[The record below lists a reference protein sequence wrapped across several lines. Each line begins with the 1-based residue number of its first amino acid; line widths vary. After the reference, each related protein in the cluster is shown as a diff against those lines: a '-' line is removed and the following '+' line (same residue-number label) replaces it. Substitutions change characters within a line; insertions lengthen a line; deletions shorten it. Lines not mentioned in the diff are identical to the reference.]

1 MTLEEAMALQ
11 PEWVMMWVYV
21 LVAGAFVAPVVLL
34 IWKASRKAGII
45 TLVASLLAGF
55 GVQMIFD
62 AMGYVKLL
70 GLPHLILWVPIVV
83 FLMAQQAR
91 GDMPNWPRRII
102 WFITAIIYIS
112 LVFDFIDVVRWILG
126 ERAPS
131 M

>member
-11 PEWVMMWVYV
+11 PQWVVIWVYV

-45 TLVASLLAGF
+45 TLIASLLAGF
-55 GVQMIFD
+55 GVQMMFY

-102 WFITAIIYIS
+102 WFIIAIICIS
-112 LVFDFIDVVRWILG
+112 LAFDFIDVVRWVLG
-126 ERAPS
+126 ERAPLV
-131 M
+131 

>member
-21 LVAGAFVAPVVLL
+21 LVAGAFVTPVVLL

-45 TLVASLLAGF
+45 TLGASLLAGF
-55 GVQMIFD
+55 GVQVIFD

-102 WFITAIIYIS
+102 WFIIAIICVS
-112 LVFDFIDVVRWILG
+112 LVFDFIDVVRWVLG
-126 ERAPS
+126 ERAS
-131 M
+131 FA

>member
-62 AMGYVKLL
+62 AMGYVYLL
-70 GLPHLILWVPIVV
+70 GLPHLILWVPIVA
-83 FLMAQQAR
+83 FLMSQQAR

-102 WFITAIIYIS
+102 WFITAIICIS

-131 M
+131 V

>member
-21 LVAGAFVAPVVLL
+21 LVAGAFVTPVVLL

-102 WFITAIIYIS
+102 WFIIAIICIS

-131 M
+131 V

>member
-11 PEWVMMWVYV
+11 PQWVVIWVYV

-45 TLVASLLAGF
+45 TLIASLLAGF
-55 GVQMIFD
+55 GVQMMFD

-91 GDMPNWPRRII
+91 GDMTNWPRRII
-102 WFITAIIYIS
+102 WFIIAIICIS
-112 LVFDFIDVVRWILG
+112 LVFDFIDVARWILG
-126 ERAPS
+126 ERAPLV
-131 M
+131 

>member
-11 PEWVMMWVYV
+11 PQWVVIWVYV

-45 TLVASLLAGF
+45 TLIASLLAGY
-55 GVQMIFD
+55 GVHMMFD

-102 WFITAIIYIS
+102 WFIIAIICIS
-112 LVFDFIDVVRWILG
+112 LAFDFIDVVRWVLG
-126 ERAPS
+126 ERAPLV
-131 M
+131 

>member
-1 MTLEEAMALQ
+1 MTLNEAIATQ
-11 PEWVMMWVYV
+11 PAWVGMWLMV
-21 LVAGAFVAPVVLL
+21 LLAGAFVAPLILL

-45 TLVASLLAGF
+45 TFIASLLAGF
-55 GVQMIFD
+55 GVQLMFD

-102 WFITAIIYIS
+102 WFITAIICIS
-112 LVFDFIDVVRWILG
+112 LVFDFIDVVRWVLG
-126 ERAPS
+126 ERAPLV
-131 M
+131 

>member
-11 PEWVMMWVYV
+11 PQWVVIWVYV

-55 GVQMIFD
+55 GVQMMFD

-91 GDMPNWPRRII
+91 GDMTNWPRRII
-102 WFITAIIYIS
+102 WFIIAIICIS
-112 LVFDFIDVVRWILG
+112 LVFDFIDVARWILG
-126 ERAPS
+126 ERAPLV
-131 M
+131 

>member
-91 GDMPNWPRRII
+91 GDMTNWPRRII
-102 WFITAIIYIS
+102 WFIIAIICIS

-131 M
+131 V

>member
-11 PEWVMMWVYV
+11 PQWVVIWVYV

-45 TLVASLLAGF
+45 TLIASLLAGF
-55 GVQMIFD
+55 GIQMMID

-91 GDMPNWPRRII
+91 GDMTNWPRRII
-102 WFITAIIYIS
+102 WFIIAIICIS
-112 LVFDFIDVVRWILG
+112 LVFDFIDVARWILG
-126 ERAPS
+126 ERAPLV
-131 M
+131 

>member
-91 GDMPNWPRRII
+91 GDMTNWPRRII
-102 WFITAIIYIS
+102 WFIIAIICIS
-112 LVFDFIDVVRWILG
+112 LVFDFIDVARWILG
-126 ERAPS
+126 ERAPLV
-131 M
+131 

>member
-11 PEWVMMWVYV
+11 PQWVVIWVYV

-45 TLVASLLAGF
+45 TLIASLLAGF
-55 GVQMIFD
+55 GIQMMFD

-91 GDMPNWPRRII
+91 GDMTNWPRRII
-102 WFITAIIYIS
+102 WFIIAIICIS
-112 LVFDFIDVVRWILG
+112 LVFDFIDVARWILG
-126 ERAPS
+126 ERAPLV
-131 M
+131 

>member
-11 PEWVMMWVYV
+11 PQWVVIWVYV

-45 TLVASLLAGF
+45 TLIASLLAGF
-55 GVQMIFD
+55 GVQMMFD

-102 WFITAIIYIS
+102 WFIIAIICIS
-112 LVFDFIDVVRWILG
+112 LAFDFIDVVRWVLG
-126 ERAPS
+126 ERAPLV
-131 M
+131 

>member
-21 LVAGAFVAPVVLL
+21 LVAGAFVTPVVLL

-55 GVQMIFD
+55 GVQVIFD

-102 WFITAIIYIS
+102 WFIIAIICVS
-112 LVFDFIDVVRWILG
+112 LVFDFIDVVRWVLG
-126 ERAPS
+126 ERAS
-131 M
+131 FA

>member
-55 GVQMIFD
+55 GVQMIFE

-102 WFITAIIYIS
+102 WFITAIICIS

-131 M
+131 V

>member
-21 LVAGAFVAPVVLL
+21 LVAGAFVTPVVLL

-55 GVQMIFD
+55 GVQMIFE

-102 WFITAIIYIS
+102 WFITAIICIS

-131 M
+131 V

>member
-55 GVQMIFD
+55 GVQMMFD

-91 GDMPNWPRRII
+91 GDMTNWPRRII
-102 WFITAIIYIS
+102 WFIIAIICIS
-112 LVFDFIDVVRWILG
+112 LVFDFIDVARWILG
-126 ERAPS
+126 ERAPLV
-131 M
+131 

>member
-11 PEWVMMWVYV
+11 PQWVVIWVYV

-45 TLVASLLAGF
+45 TLIASLLTGF
-55 GVQMIFD
+55 GVQMMFD

-91 GDMPNWPRRII
+91 GDMTNWPRRII
-102 WFITAIIYIS
+102 WFIIAIICIS
-112 LVFDFIDVVRWILG
+112 LVFDFIDVARWILG
-126 ERAPS
+126 ERAPLV
-131 M
+131 

>member
-1 MTLEEAMALQ
+1 MTLEEVMALQ
-11 PEWVMMWVYV
+11 PDWVMMWVYV
-21 LVAGAFVAPVVLL
+21 LVAGAFIAPVVLL

-55 GVQMIFD
+55 GVQMMFD

-102 WFITAIIYIS
+102 WFITAIICIS

-126 ERAPS
+126 ESAPS
-131 M
+131 V